1 MKRLSLLGGVAVLAM
16 MAALLAFS
24 GPASAAAT
32 GTITI
37 HSRTCPAGQPTTDIF
52 TDCHSHLPLVTTSYS
67 IDGGAAQTVGADGN
81 LSFTGL
87 AAGAHTIAQ
96 VDGAPLDFAH
106 LRAFASDVTAGSAVK
121 ELAVN
126 VNAFTVSAVAGDEI
140 VVDVY
145 TIPENASGL
154 TPTAVPT
161 KASSGNGTSL
171 PNTGVGANAG
181 NGNLGLELALI
192 ALAAVGI
199 GAVVLRRNT
208 RG

>member
-1 MKRLSLLGGVAVLAM
+1 MTAVAM

-24 GPASAAAT
+24 SPASAATT
-32 GTITI
+32 GTITL

-52 TDCHSHLPLVTTSYS
+52 TDCHSHLPVVTTSYS

-81 LSFTGL
+81 LSITGL

-96 VDGAPLDFAH
+96 VDGVPLDFAH
-106 LRAFASDVTAGSAVK
+106 LRAFASDVTVGGAVA

-126 VNAFTVSAVAGDEI
+126 VNTFTVSAVAGDEI
-140 VVDVY
+140 VVDIY

-154 TPTAVPT
+154 TPTAVP
-161 KASSGNGTSL
+161 SSGNGTSL

-181 NGNLGLELALI
+181 SGNPGLELAL
-192 ALAAVGI
+192 
-199 GAVVLRRNT
+199 VVLAIVGVGAAALHRNT